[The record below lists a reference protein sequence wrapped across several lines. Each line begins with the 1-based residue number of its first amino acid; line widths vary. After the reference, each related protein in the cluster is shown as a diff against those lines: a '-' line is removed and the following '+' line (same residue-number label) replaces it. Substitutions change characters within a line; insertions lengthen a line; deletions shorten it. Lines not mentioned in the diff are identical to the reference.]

1 MKIRA
6 KLGDIFMIPVQDSK
20 YAIGQVLNIRHGGEL
35 YIAVWR
41 DLVGEGEFKRE
52 SLLHSSPWLGVLTLD
67 ALIWHGRWPIIDNYT
82 DNIGEIPRP
91 YFKLNDSGVYNIVD
105 IDLEPIREVKSGEMD
120 QLINKTTVA
129 PIVVQDAVQAWFG
142 IGDWNRNDDKLLFEY
157 VIKSSA
163 IALGGAR

>member
-1 MKIRA
+1 
-6 KLGDIFMIPVQDSK
+6 MIPVQDSK

-52 SLLHSSPWLGVLTLD
+52 SLLHSSPWLGALTLD
-67 ALIWHGRWPIIDNYT
+67 ALIWHGRWPKIDNYT
-82 DNIGEIPRP
+82 DNMGEIPRP